1 MTDAEVRGQLRAWA
15 GERTDATATLA
26 TQLANDLG
34 DPEKRKL
41 WAFLDLRAEFDSR
54 SEDADAVVAH
64 SKLRFAISCISAGL
78 PIFYVAPILVTWFDL
93 SRVIGDYRD
102 AAKELK
108 RGETLDFLALWSGA
122 NGDHSGFGFQQ
133 VALIVAICVLLI
145 VLAHVSNGILSFF
158 LNRLRNKY
166 FLELDTLLLDAQLLL
181 AKSRAVTPEEL
192 SDSLTMAAG
201 ALEGALKSVADVLPR
216 FDTISTRLDNVVSG
230 LSGVSVSLGTT
241 ASSIAEATTPLADLP
256 ERVEPLLLALD
267 AAQAQLQQLSRQLGE
282 SQRNA
287 ASVNE
292 SLAKLA
298 KDLSAEVADIKDSAT
313 TMTDKIVD
321 LFADFSKTV
330 PVLTEIPNVL
340 AEYASRIEAVARQLE
355 LTTPVAVAMKEGASD
370 FHAANDDLRRIVN
383 NLREA
388 ADTYA
393 RVNDEYRSQE

>member
-1 MTDAEVRGQLRAWA
+1 MTDAEVRDQLRAWA

-54 SEDADAVVAH
+54 SEDADAVVANG
-64 SKLRFAISCISAGL
+64 KLRFALSCISAVL

-93 SRVIGDYRD
+93 YRVIGEYRD
-102 AAKELK
+102 AAKKLEP
-108 RGETLDFLALWSGA
+108 GETLDFLALWSGA
-122 NGDHSGFGFQQ
+122 TGDHSSFGFQQ

-145 VLAHVSNGILSFF
+145 VIAHVSNGILSFF
-158 LNRLRNKY
+158 LNRLRNKH
-166 FLELDTLLLDAQLLL
+166 FLELDNLLLDAQLLL

-192 SDSLTMAAG
+192 SDSLTTAAG

-230 LSGVSVSLGTT
+230 LSGVSISLGTT

-298 KDLSAEVADIKDSAT
+298 KDLSAEVADIKVSAT
-313 TMTDKIVD
+313 TMTDKIGNLV
-321 LFADFSKTV
+321 ADFSKTV

-340 AEYASRIEAVARQLE
+340 AEYASRIEVVARQLE

-388 ADTYA
+388 ADIYA

>member
-54 SEDADAVVAH
+54 SEDADAVVAD
-64 SKLRFAISCISAGL
+64 SKLRFAISCISALL

-93 SRVIGDYRD
+93 YRVIGEYRD
-102 AAKELK
+102 AAKKLEP
-108 RGETLDFLALWSGA
+108 GETLDFLALWSGA

-158 LNRLRNKY
+158 LNRLRNKH
-166 FLELDTLLLDAQLLL
+166 FLELDKLLLDAQLLL

-192 SDSLTMAAG
+192 SDSLTVAAG
-201 ALEGALKSVADVLPR
+201 ALEGALKNVADVLPR

-298 KDLSAEVADIKDSAT
+298 KDLSAEVADIKVSAT
-313 TMTDKIVD
+313 TMTDKIGNLV
-321 LFADFSKTV
+321 ADFSKTV

-388 ADTYA
+388 ADIYA